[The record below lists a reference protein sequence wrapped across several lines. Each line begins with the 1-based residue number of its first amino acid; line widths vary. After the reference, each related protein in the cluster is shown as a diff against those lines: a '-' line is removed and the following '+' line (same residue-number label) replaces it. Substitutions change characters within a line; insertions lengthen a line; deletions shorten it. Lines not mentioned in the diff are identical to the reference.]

1 MTPRPLFLVLL
12 FLLAL
17 SATAQ
22 QPRNELA
29 VSVGRSQFHQ
39 LGDAPAVGLSYNRYW
54 TAALSTR
61 FGAFMAAEDLPEGAG
76 SKRIGAYH
84 VSGEVHL
91 LRDRRVSPYA
101 GLGIALAHS
110 SIKISQFDFSSSEM
124 TFAPIVEAGLD
135 VNLTRRFTLGGDV
148 RYLYYDAE
156 LGSRFGYQLN
166 PLTVLVSAKFRY

>member
-1 MTPRPLFLVLL
+1 MTPRLPFFVLFV
-12 FLLAL
+12 FLAF

-22 QPRNELA
+22 QSNNEIA
-29 VSVGRSQFHQ
+29 VSLGRSQFHQ

-54 TAALSTR
+54 TPALSTR
-61 FGAFMAAEDLPEGAG
+61 FGAFMAGEDLPEGAG

-84 VSGEVHL
+84 ASGEAHFF
-91 LRDRRVSPYA
+91 RDRRFSPYA
-101 GLGIALAHS
+101 GFGIALAQS

-124 TFAPIVEAGLD
+124 TVAPIVDAGLD
-135 VNLTRRFTLGGDV
+135 ANLTRRFTLGADV

-166 PLTVLVSAKFRY
+166 PLTVLLSAKFRY